1 MSALCR
7 AGPVV
12 SSSDGGGIGQ
22 AGKAAAA
29 AAARWGLSLGARE
42 TARQGRGQG
51 RGSAAARGCPVRH
64 RRRAGGRGGAH
75 THQQDDAEVA
85 AGLLHPARQLGGAGS
100 LKPWPACGQVGRRQQ
115 LGHSSLLSTPHT
127 ISSAPLAQHHPP
139 PRIIPYPAGKR
150 DNRATCRPSCCGA
163 PAPGRRRPRCPAPRL
178 HSTGSSRCS
187 SRCSS
192 SRCSS
197 SSSRR

>member
-1 MSALCR
+1 MPRWSCGVQCAAVQCWR
-7 AGPVV
+7 QPGAGRQRGTWGEYGCKAVKHMDAVPPVQPCLRPH
-12 SSSDGGGIGQ
+12 SSTQ
-22 AGKAAAA
+22 
-29 AAARWGLSLGARE
+29 
-42 TARQGRGQG
+42 TAQQG
-51 RGSAAARGCPVRH
+51 GSAPPTS
-64 RRRAGGRGGAH
+64 
-75 THQQDDAEVA
+75 THQQDDPEVA